1 MYITIAMALFI
12 CSKCGAEY
20 VERFEKALAY
30 AMGKNSYYGNEV
42 LMPHLTKMWVH
53 GRTVALPT
61 SKKYTSMVLDVY
73 MDGYCVDN
81 RDLNKMLG
89 GVCPALALASD
100 WDRRR
105 EEEQCLATALG
116 NIVKRRMRREQRL
129 Y

>member
-1 MYITIAMALFI
+1 MYISIALALFI

-20 VERFEKALAY
+20 VERFEKALEY
-30 AMGKNSYYGNEV
+30 VMGKNSYYGNEV

-61 SKKYTSMVLDVY
+61 SKKHTSTVLDVY
-73 MDGYCVDN
+73 MDGYAYDR
-81 RDLNKMLG
+81 RDLSAVLG
-89 GVCPALALASD
+89 QACPALALAND
-100 WDRRR
+100 WTRRR

-116 NIVKRRMRREQRL
+116 NVYKRRMRL